1 MMDHPRIL
9 DQISYQIHAVKP
21 GLMDRSSQIS
31 ILMRSGIATAP
42 KRLIYLIV

>member
-1 MMDHPRIL
+1 MDHPRIL

-21 GLMDRSSQIS
+21 GLKDRSSQIS